1 MPEIESEGEPKRPA
15 NRYELLSCGW
25 SGHVLVGL
33 DAEMVEPHDAVVV
46 VEHDGVRLHR
56 CLRCDA
62 WIPRPRPAQPARLHV
77 PARDEIELPQRGPLL
92 RDKYVLRLI
101 ALDRAVHVTVLLFV
115 AVVLLL
121 FVRHN
126 DTITRYYET
135 LMNDLNGGGQGSAQ
149 IRGVL
154 GYLGRAL
161 HYPKARLVVIAIVA
175 LAYAALEATEMV
187 GLWFARRWAEYLTF
201 VATIALIPY
210 EVYELT
216 IKISVFKIAALVLN
230 VAIAAYLLWAKR
242 LFGVRGGHASEEARR
257 QEEAGWSALERTT
270 PPWTALVGASGE
282 DSAGPP

>member
-1 MPEIESEGEPKRPA
+1 M
-15 NRYELLSCGW
+15 
-25 SGHVLVGL
+25 
-33 DAEMVEPHDAVVV
+33 
-46 VEHDGVRLHR
+46 
-56 CLRCDA
+56 
-62 WIPRPRPAQPARLHV
+62 